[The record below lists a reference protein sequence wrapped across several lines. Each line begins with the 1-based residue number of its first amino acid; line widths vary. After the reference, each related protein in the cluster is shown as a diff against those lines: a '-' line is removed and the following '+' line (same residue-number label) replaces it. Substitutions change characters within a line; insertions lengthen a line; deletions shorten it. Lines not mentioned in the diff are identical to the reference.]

1 MAGIMEQAKTL
12 GNALARTE
20 EYQALRRAL
29 KDADGDEDISAA
41 RDELERLEGVI
52 ASALRAGQE
61 PPKEEAEAYE
71 SAVGRLQANATYQ
84 RLVSAQA
91 NFEKVI
97 QKVNGTIE
105 EGMEEASDSRIIL
118 AP

>member
-1 MAGIMEQAKTL
+1 MAGIMEQARSL

-29 KDADGDEDISAA
+29 KDADGDREISEA
-41 RDELERLEGVI
+41 RTELERLEGVI
-52 ASALRAGQE
+52 ASALRAGKE
-61 PPKEEAEAYE
+61 PPEEEAEAYE
-71 SAVGRLQANATYQ
+71 SAVGRLQTNPTYQ

-105 EGMEEASDSRIIL
+105 QGMEEGADSRIIL

>member
-1 MAGIMEQAKTL
+1 MAGIMEQAKEL
-12 GNALARTE
+12 GNALARTD

-29 KDADGDEDISAA
+29 KDADDDRAITEA
-41 RDELERLEGVI
+41 RTELERLEGVI
-52 ASALRAGQE
+52 AAALRAGQE

-71 SAVGRLQANATYQ
+71 TAVGRLQTNATYQ
-84 RLVSAQA
+84 RLVSAQS

-105 EGMEEASDSRIIL
+105 KGMEEGADSRIIL